1 MAKGF
6 GDHYLVDFYGC
17 DANVIATA
25 EPTMRALLT
34 AAQDCGATILEHNF
48 HEFSPHGVSGVILIA
63 ESHISIHTWPENH
76 FAAVDIFTCG
86 EDMKPD
92 IAIRI
97 LEEALGAS
105 RADVVKLTRGSL
117 EPS

>member
-1 MAKGF
+1 METEF
-6 GDHYLVDFYGC
+6 GDHYLVDLHGC
-17 DANVIATA
+17 NADVIATE
-25 EPTMRALLT
+25 EPTKEALLR

-63 ESHISIHTWPENH
+63 ESHISIHTWPESQ

-86 EDMKPD
+86 EDMRPD

-105 RADVVKLTRGSL
+105 RTDVMKITRGNLDSR
-117 EPS
+117 

>member
-1 MAKGF
+1 MPQTF
-6 GDHYLVDFYGC
+6 GDHYLVDLHGC
-17 DANVIATA
+17 DAKVIATM
-25 EPTMRALLT
+25 EPTRQALLK
-34 AAQDCGATILEHNF
+34 AAQDCGATIIEYNF

-63 ESHISIHTWPENH
+63 ESHISIHTWPENN

-97 LEEALGAS
+97 LEDALGA
-105 RADVVKLTRGSL
+105 RRTDVVKLTRGSL
-117 EPS
+117 EPR